1 MYEHISII
9 YLYNQTALLSRDME
23 SNNPLQTLQNF
34 AECHNVN
41 AEARQTELRHIA
53 ESLAAKDM
61 KKQVRIL
68 KALADPTRLK
78 IVKALGI
85 NELCVCELMLLLNAT
100 QSTVSHH
107 LRILKDVDIV
117 TERRQ
122 GKWSFHKL
130 NDHKILSLLMVL
142 DDLV

>member
-1 MYEHISII
+1 
-9 YLYNQTALLSRDME
+9 ME
-23 SNNPLQTLQNF
+23 INNPSQTLQNF
-34 AECHNVN
+34 AECHNEN

-85 NELCVCELMLLLNAT
+85 NELCVCELILLLNAT

-142 DDLV
+142 DDSV

>member
-1 MYEHISII
+1 
-9 YLYNQTALLSRDME
+9 ME
-23 SNNPLQTLQNF
+23 INNPSQTLQNL
-34 AECHNVN
+34 AECYNVN

-53 ESLAAKDM
+53 EAINAKDT
-61 KKQVRIL
+61 KKQMRIL

-85 NELCVCELMLLLNAT
+85 NELCVCELMLLLSAT

-122 GKWSFHKL
+122 VKWSFHKL
-130 NDHKILSLLMVL
+130 NDHKVLSVLMVL

>member
-9 YLYNQTALLSRDME
+9 YLYNQTAFLSRDME
-23 SNNPLQTLQNF
+23 VNNPSQTLQNF
-34 AECHNVN
+34 AECYNVS

-61 KKQVRIL
+61 KKQVRVL

-130 NDHKILSLLMVL
+130 NDHKVLTLLVML

>member
-1 MYEHISII
+1 M
-9 YLYNQTALLSRDME
+9 R
-23 SNNPLQTLQNF
+23 
-34 AECHNVN
+34 V
-41 AEARQTELRHIA
+41 
-53 ESLAAKDM
+53 
-61 KKQVRIL
+61 L

-78 IVKALGI
+78 IVKALGT

-130 NDHKILSLLMVL
+130 NDPKVLTLLAAL